1 MPDLGIYLSKEER
14 CSVCNNL
21 TCVATAGQRR
31 RIFVCRRGQARG
43 QYKAG
48 ELVTGERKADRI
60 LDEVETRSDNACSS
74 RKEMSHE
81 RRKARRCSQMRF
93 DTQRCQSSG
102 GRKGARLA
110 TRIQSSR
117 VSLQSGNNKLLARET
132 DHKPDRGVEYAT
144 GAVVEGAAGWSR
156 LGPVRSAA
164 LREEGGLIQG

>member
-1 MPDLGIYLSKEER
+1 MPELGIYLSKEER

-48 ELVTGERKADRI
+48 ELVTGERNGDRI
-60 LDEVETRSDNACSS
+60 LDEVETRSHNACSS

-93 DTQRCQSSG
+93 DTQDANQVEEEKEPVWPRGFRAVESACRAES
-102 GRKGARLA
+102 
-110 TRIQSSR
+110 
-117 VSLQSGNNKLLARET
+117 NKLLARET